1 MGSDSNVWHQ
11 VHAQREDGVAAM
23 FLIRD
28 VQPRADQPKIFV
40 VELPYP
46 VTDLSGQPDAP
57 AYRRLSAFQEQW
69 LEPACAALG
78 WTFVAWKCEDGS
90 FFLYLY
96 GAGDPD
102 ALLEKLAP
110 FDVELV
116 FHSDVDADWSEY
128 AALREL
134 VEQAEA
140 EGDENGD
147 GDDGDDGD
155 DDGDDDSYDHGEHDH
170 DHHDHHHDHDHAHD
184 HDHDHAHGR
193 AALELAT
200 VDLTGEPAAMERAA
214 EAGPAPHG
222 TNGKSRSITAG
233 SEAAAATHRP
243 LPRTVPARTGA
254 AKRAGSTA
262 RATDKRAA
270 AGTKPAKRTRPQRAA
285 TKSASRAAAK
295 PAKRAAPARPAKPAT
310 TKPARRAAATKP
322 ARSAA
327 ATRPAK
333 RAAAPSTRRPVAR
346 PRRSR

>member
-28 VQPRADQPKIFV
+28 VVPRTDQPRIFV

-46 VTDLSGQPDAP
+46 VTDLSGQPDAA

-128 AALREL
+128 AALRDL
-134 VEQAEA
+134 VGQAEA
-140 EGDENGD
+140 EGAED
-147 GDDGDDGD
+147 GDE
-155 DDGDDDSYDHGEHDH
+155 YHDHGEHDH
-170 DHHDHHHDHDHAHD
+170 GHHHDHAHD
-184 HDHDHAHGR
+184 HDHDHDHAHDHGR

-200 VDLTGEPAAMERAA
+200 VDLSGEPTAMEHAA
-214 EAGPAPHG
+214 AAGPAPHG

-233 SEAAAATHRP
+233 SEAAAATHR
-243 LPRTVPARTGA
+243 
-254 AKRAGSTA
+254 
-262 RATDKRAA
+262 
-270 AGTKPAKRTRPQRAA
+270 
-285 TKSASRAAAK
+285 
-295 PAKRAAPARPAKPAT
+295 
-310 TKPARRAAATKP
+310 
-322 ARSAA
+322 
-327 ATRPAK
+327 
-333 RAAAPSTRRPVAR
+333 
-346 PRRSR
+346 